1 MLWSVRLEP
10 VWDGKIISFVIIA
23 IPNIQTKTVILFPC
37 IIDIIIKQPGKDR
50 DLPEDVLIFYNL
62 SSRFL
67 DFFDIHEFVI
77 SADIF
82 LNVEYKFP

>member
-37 IIDIIIKQPGKDR
+37 IIDIIIKPGKDR
-50 DLPEDVLIFYNL
+50 DLPKED
-62 SSRFL
+62 
-67 DFFDIHEFVI
+67 
-77 SADIF
+77 
-82 LNVEYKFP
+82 